1 MSQIRFKHLF
11 FAGIVIIGTCII
23 SQKSFSIQVD
33 SHDLAIYDNW
43 LSVQKSVNLDTTQY
57 DVSIY
62 DRLSEKYFLLY
73 QTTHH
78 EAYLNFALHEAGRSK
93 RNEILNRIP
102 EDELENINSVIAILN
117 NRTISSEFYSIHPF
131 SYQDIY
137 RFLIFGIPDSLKIEA
152 DELLDFWFESL
163 PNTYQTSSVV
173 GAMKAQAL
181 VHGYNRL
188 DNFQKVYEVGRYL
201 VNSHPFPNSNSAFHL
216 FNIIAYSAR
225 ASGYYSDAID
235 IYENILF
242 PMAENLNYR
251 ERYLIIRMDYAN
263 TLFRFGNLNTALN
276 EYEYV
281 YSQGIQNLDS
291 RYRPALLNNLA
302 ISYLNAGKFD
312 QYVQFQLDAFEI
324 AREEENFDQQ
334 LDILRNLFIF
344 YRRQNETELA
354 VNYLNQALELAKTN
368 NLLSETSSI
377 LLSLGVY
384 KRETQ
389 NNPQEALQHFL
400 DALDLSQNS
409 NNYQQLFNSY
419 VDLSETF
426 YLLNDFENAEKY
438 ITSAIE
444 VSQSRDDR
452 INYTKASI
460 RYGNLL
466 TDYGRF
472 EDAKSTIRGI
482 TNEDLNQIQ
491 FYLKVLGKNVQI
503 KLLIQDQ
510 KVLEAIE
517 ISSSI
522 IDEILN
528 WLQESTDLQTGHM
541 RMDEEFSEAFRLHTE
556 LLYELGNYEEAIAIT
571 GKLRNLSRAGFYNN
585 PLLKSQILSEEQ
597 LIEDY
602 NLSNRIQDLRNRY
615 ANANEEQ
622 KVYLGNQLV
631 EAVSER
637 NTLQNEAFPN
647 YSENSFE
654 DTLPLAMEKLDSDQL
669 VIYFSIFENQVFQFF
684 VSNDDIGMKAYPAED
699 QYLDVLEEAVAS
711 FGHGST
717 DLNLLHNVYQT
728 FYAGNIPEHINHI
741 YVIPDGIFYRLPVE
755 ILPTEPTHFAN
766 SYGSASYLIENYSV
780 SYLNTLSDLISES
793 PDANFS
799 FDMAGFG
806 ISDFSAAGHPE
817 LPDLPFSPKEI
828 TDSAN
833 KLEKLTN
840 KRFFLDENSTESNFR
855 DVAGK
860 AKIIHLATH
869 SKVNDESPLFS
880 SLYLHSGAIDNT
892 TTVVDSSFVTQN
904 DGIIYAYELFD
915 LNLNAD
921 LIFLSSCESGT
932 GGYLKGSGIL
942 GFSRAFTYAG
952 AQSLSIN
959 LWPIRDQTASDI
971 SLHFYEALNEGKNKA
986 DALREA
992 RLSYLNNTN
1001 SDPYLWGA
1009 FIMYG
1014 NIESPVSNNQFYVQ
1028 LLILVF
1034 LIAGLFLAVYVYQ
1047 KKSLIKSWIF

>member
-1 MSQIRFKHLF
+1 MSECRLF
-11 FAGIVIIGTCII
+11 YCGIVLIIYICL
-23 SQKSFSIQVD
+23 FSHKAYSYQND
-33 SHDLAIYDNW
+33 TRDLVIYENW
-43 LSVQKSVNLDTTQY
+43 LSIQESVNSDTTEY
-57 DVSIY
+57 EESIY

-73 QTTHH
+73 QATDN
-78 EAYLNFALHEAGRSK
+78 EAYLSFALHEAGRTK
-93 RNEILNRIP
+93 RDEIVNKLSDEELQDFSELIDILNTRK
-102 EDELENINSVIAILN
+102 IAP
-117 NRTISSEFYSIHPF
+117 EFYSIHPF
-131 SYQDIY
+131 TYNDVY
-137 RFLIFGIPDSLKIEA
+137 KFLVFSIPNDFENEA
-152 DELLDFWFESL
+152 VNLLDFWFQNLSE
-163 PNTYQTSSVV
+163 TYQVSEIYGSIV
-173 GAMKAQAL
+173 AMSL

-188 DNFQKVYEVGRYL
+188 DNFQKVYEVGQYL
-201 VNSHPFPNSNSAFHL
+201 VESHSFPNSNFAFHL

-225 ASGYYSDAID
+225 VRGYYSDALD

-242 PMAENLNYR
+242 PMSESLNYHAR
-251 ERYLIIRMDYAN
+251 HLIIRMDYAN
-263 TLFRFGNLNTALN
+263 TLFRIGNITNALD
-276 EYEYV
+276 EYEYI
-281 YSQGIQNLDS
+281 YSQGIQNLDP

-302 ISYLNAGKFD
+302 ISYLNSGRFD
-312 QYVQFQLDAFEI
+312 QYVQFQLEAFEI
-324 AREEENFDQQ
+324 AREEDNYDQQ

-354 VNYLNQALELAKTN
+354 FNYLNQALELAQEE
-368 NLLSETSSI
+368 NLYTETSSI

-384 KRETQ
+384 KRETE
-389 NNPQEALQHFL
+389 NLPYEALDHFYE
-400 DALDLSQNS
+400 ALELSQQS
-409 NNYQQLFNSY
+409 DDYQQHYNSY
-419 VDLSETF
+419 IELAETYHALEDPEKSENYF
-426 YLLNDFENAEKY
+426 KEAM
-438 ITSAIE
+438 AI
-444 VSQSRDDR
+444 SNSRDDQR
-452 INYTKASI
+452 NYIMASV
-460 RYGNLL
+460 RYGNMLIDNDRHDEAL
-466 TDYGRF
+466 SIVDNISEENLRQIPF
-472 EDAKSTIRGI
+472 
-482 TNEDLNQIQ
+482 DLM
-491 FYLKVLGKNVQI
+491 VLGYNVKIELLKNDGMI
-503 KLLIQDQ
+503 AL
-510 KVLEAIE
+510 ASE

-654 DTLPLAMEKLDSDQL
+654 DTLPQAMEKLDSDQL
-669 VIYFSIFENQVFQFF
+669 VIYFSIFENQIFQFF

-880 SLYLHSGAIDNT
+880 SLYLHSGAINNT
-892 TTVVDSSFVTQN
+892 TTVVDSSLVAQN

-1028 LLILVF
+1028 LLILGI
-1034 LIAGLFLAVYVYQ
+1034 LITGLFLAVYVYQ